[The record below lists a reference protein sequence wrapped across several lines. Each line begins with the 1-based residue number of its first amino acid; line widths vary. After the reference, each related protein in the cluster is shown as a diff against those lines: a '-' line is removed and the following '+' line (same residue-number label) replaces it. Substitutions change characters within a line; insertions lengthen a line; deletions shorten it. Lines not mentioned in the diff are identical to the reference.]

1 MRWKFCLCFKFY
13 FRCLVVT
20 WKFGLCLFLI
30 WVYDLFLLWVWVQSK
45 YFIFVVW
52 LSVLVQSNLFIFFNM
67 KSLSSVH
74 NLCLC
79 VLRFGHDKS
88 SLTRK
93 ITKIFTNKFDGPFY
107 SWTCKN
113 SHLASVT
120 NRCGSGKVRGD
131 MWAAYGRHGQHMYD
145 VSSAT
150 NLAGLLIFG
159 CRYTH
164 FNVVSK
170 SFHNFFPI
178 VAILKTHI

>member
-1 MRWKFCLCFKFY
+1 MTNHHWPERLQRSLQTSLMVLSTVELAVKFSLLKKKFFVEFAVKFSLLNFTIKMLFNFIPNINSLFCF
-13 FRCLVVT
+13 LE
-20 WKFGLCLFLI
+20 
-30 WVYDLFLLWVWVQSK
+30 
-45 YFIFVVW
+45 
-52 LSVLVQSNLFIFFNM
+52 
-67 KSLSSVH
+67 
-74 NLCLC
+74 
-79 VLRFGHDKS
+79 
-88 SLTRK
+88 
-93 ITKIFTNKFDGPFY
+93 
-107 SWTCKN
+107 N

>member
-1 MRWKFCLCFKFY
+1 
-13 FRCLVVT
+13 
-20 WKFGLCLFLI
+20 
-30 WVYDLFLLWVWVQSK
+30 
-45 YFIFVVW
+45 
-52 LSVLVQSNLFIFFNM
+52 M

-107 SWTCKN
+107 SWTVVPGARKKKFFVEFAVKFSLLNFTIKMLFNFIPNINSLFCFLEN